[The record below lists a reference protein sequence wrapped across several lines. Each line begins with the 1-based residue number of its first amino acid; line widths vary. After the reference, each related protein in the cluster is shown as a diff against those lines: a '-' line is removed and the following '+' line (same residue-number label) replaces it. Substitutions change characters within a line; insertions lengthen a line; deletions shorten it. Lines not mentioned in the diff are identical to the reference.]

1 MAASGEGVT
10 VYTLGHSRHAIEA
23 FIDLA
28 RLHDIT
34 LVVDVRGQPFSRFNP
49 QYNRERFK
57 DALAERGI
65 DYLWFGD
72 RLSGRP
78 TEPEF
83 HGPDGKVLWDKLR
96 RWPALHEAL
105 AEVLHNASD
114 KRLALVCAEEDP
126 MRCHRR
132 FLLTPPLAEQGANVV
147 HIRGDGRLQP
157 EEELRDSEELA
168 AGGSQ
173 LNLFERG
180 L

>member
-105 AEVLHNASD
+105 AERDAMILREILRLRHRARDCPGEAHAVA
-114 KRLALVCAEEDP
+114 LALDRADQ
-126 MRCHRR
+126 
-132 FLLTPPLAEQGANVV
+132 LLAP
-147 HIRGDGRLQP
+147 RP
-157 EEELRDSEELA
+157 EPDDC
-168 AGGSQ
+168 
-173 LNLFERG
+173 
-180 L
+180 